1 MTPVTTGGPAVTGGP
16 CHRWP
21 LPSRHGTESPSE
33 SEEDVGMRALETIG
47 FSLLVIAIS
56 VGLLLFCMGGPHYRH
71 KD

>member
-1 MTPVTTGGPAVTGGP
+1 
-16 CHRWP
+16 
-21 LPSRHGTESPSE
+21 
-33 SEEDVGMRALETIG
+33 MRALETIG